1 MKKII
6 LVFMVGLAVSLSA
19 QAQKTKT
26 ASKTQTKTK
35 AKTKKTAIKVT
46 DLPKAITE
54 NVAKDYADYKI
65 LKANKCDDSGVI
77 SYQVC
82 TAKGSS
88 NVDLYYDKDGK
99 YLRKAFLPAK
109 TTKSTKSKPS
119 SKTSTK

>member
-1 MKKII
+1 MI
-6 LVFMVGLAVSLSA
+6 GLAVSLSCA

-35 AKTKKTAIKVT
+35 AKTKKTEVKVAN
-46 DLPKAITE
+46 LPKAITE
-54 NVAKDYADYKI
+54 NIATDYADYKI

-99 YLRKAFLPAK
+99 YLRKALLPAK
-109 TTKSTKSKPS
+109 TTKSTKSK
-119 SKTSTK
+119 TSTKTTKK